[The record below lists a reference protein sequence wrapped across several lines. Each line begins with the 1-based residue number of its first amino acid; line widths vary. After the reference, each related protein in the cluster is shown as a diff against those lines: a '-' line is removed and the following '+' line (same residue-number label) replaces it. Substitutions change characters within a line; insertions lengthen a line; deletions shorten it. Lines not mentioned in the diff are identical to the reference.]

1 MPTQGQVSLWGEW
14 GVTRIRRRIILRR
27 RCQFAAPPSYRIS
40 QNVFRTGSPQATLSG
55 TPFSSS
61 GYQSYLLTGLISK
74 NSFGRYIETADHAT
88 NSYLIGLYV
97 GCKLV
102 SSLRLQ
108 IGSTTTPNFSSLHL
122 FPHVLKALLEGN
134 RTILDMGCVAADG
147 GQSGLYVWLP
157 YLALRPWIMAAE
169 YFHAD
174 YIVAATRPEYQ
185 PFYQRALGCE
195 VHSDL
200 RQAPHHTGRVALVTL
215 DFATSANGL
224 YQNLPFLRSTP
235 AERQQLFERK

>member
-27 RCQFAAPPSYRIS
+27 RCQFDASPSYRIS
-40 QNVFRTGSPQATLSG
+40 QNVFRTGSPQATSSE

-61 GYQSYLLTGLISK
+61 AINPTYLLDSISQ

-97 GCKLV
+97 DCKLV

-122 FPHVLKALLEGN
+122 FPHVLKALLESN
-134 RTILDMGCVAADG
+134 TTIVDMGCVAADG
-147 GQSGLYVWLP
+147 GQSS
-157 YLALRPWIMAAE
+157 
-169 YFHAD
+169 D
-174 YIVAATRPEYQ
+174 YTSGCRILHS
-185 PFYQRALGCE
+185 ALG
-195 VHSDL
+195 
-200 RQAPHHTGRVALVTL
+200 
-215 DFATSANGL
+215 
-224 YQNLPFLRSTP
+224 
-235 AERQQLFERK
+235 

>member
-1 MPTQGQVSLWGEW
+1 MGRNPDTASDNSAAALS
-14 GVTRIRRRIILRR
+14 IRR
-27 RCQFAAPPSYRIS
+27 AAQLSYFSKRVSYRL
-40 QNVFRTGSPQATLSG
+40 ATSHVEWDAIFKLR
-55 TPFSSS
+55 
-61 GYQSYLLTGLISK
+61 YQSYLLTGLISK

-122 FPHVLKALLEGN
+122 FPHVLKALLESN

-169 YFHAD
+169 YFRAD
-174 YIVAATRPEYQ
+174 YIVAATRPEYR

>member
-1 MPTQGQVSLWGEW
+1 MGRNPDTASDNS
-14 GVTRIRRRIILRR
+14 
-27 RCQFAAPPSYRIS
+27 AAALSIHRAAQLSYFSKRVSYRL
-40 QNVFRTGSPQATLSG
+40 ATSHVERDAIFKLR
-55 TPFSSS
+55 
-61 GYQSYLLTGLISK
+61 YQSYLLTGLISK

-122 FPHVLKALLEGN
+122 FSHVLKALLESN

-169 YFHAD
+169 YFRAD
-174 YIVAATRPEYQ
+174 YIVAATRPEYR